1 MFCTIS
7 QLLVNITT
15 VLGDERDS
23 STCCGFFFKG
33 DATNCSP
40 DTVRLAGAM
49 EHTAA
54 LTLMLKMMTS
64 MMTVMSLPPKSTSI
78 SGQAYLLF
86 VVVIEGSCV
95 GRGVGGVPSS
105 KPIAR
110 ANVTW

>member
-54 LTLMLKMMTS
+54 LTLMLKLVMS
-64 MMTVMSLPPKSTSI
+64 MMTVMMIAYIQKAETNNQSLAA
-78 SGQAYLLF
+78 Q
-86 VVVIEGSCV
+86 
-95 GRGVGGVPSS
+95 RGAHTRLILG
-105 KPIAR
+105 
-110 ANVTW
+110 